1 MWARLADFIIAN
13 SNINL
18 IWTVSLPRLVS
29 DRKHESFTKMPII
42 SSYTERRVVKHS
54 SRCGDVYIL
63 DVFNN
68 E

>member
-18 IWTVSLPRLVS
+18 IY
-29 DRKHESFTKMPII
+29 RKHESFTKMPII